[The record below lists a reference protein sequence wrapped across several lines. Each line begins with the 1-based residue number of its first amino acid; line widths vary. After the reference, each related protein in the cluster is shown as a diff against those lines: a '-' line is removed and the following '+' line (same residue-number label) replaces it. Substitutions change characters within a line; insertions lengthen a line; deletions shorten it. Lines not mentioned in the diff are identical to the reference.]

1 MRFNS
6 GFWRKCLFAF
16 RWVRFAVW
24 LILLAALLAFVWCN
38 RVGLPNFLKARI
50 VGTLHER
57 GMDLEFSR
65 MRLSLVHGLV
75 AENVRVGQAQTAG
88 SPTFAARQVQLDL
101 NFPAL
106 LHRRWQ
112 LDGLVLRDGQFTL
125 PLSPT
130 NALTLTNLQTALRFQ
145 ANDTWSLD
153 HFRAHFAGTQIG
165 ISGELAHAPEARHWQ
180 MFAGRSTDR
189 GELLASL
196 KIFAD
201 GLRQIHFQGEP
212 QLRLSLAGDARNVH
226 SITARLNAVAAGVN
240 TPWLAAQDFRA
251 DVNFTAPAN
260 APTNAAAAWGF
271 WTNLQ
276 PFRLAW
282 SVRLGKLCSE
292 TLNTTDLNCV
302 GEWAAPTLAV
312 TRLTAQ
318 LGGGGLTASAALD
331 VPTRELTFT
340 NESRFD
346 WHALAK
352 LLPEKI
358 RQPLAKVTW
367 SAPPLLRG
375 NGSLRLPP
383 WTNSVND
390 WPGAIASS
398 VWAQGQVA
406 FTNVAAGR
414 AKLDSVRAHFAYA
427 DQLWDV
433 PDFTVTQGRTW
444 FRVSGEESEATKNF
458 HCLLTGQLDAAT
470 VEGLLPTTNAVRGFQ
485 LLTFHE
491 PLVLALDVAGN
502 LRTLENL
509 CATGTIAL
517 TNFAI
522 RGQTMDSVAAK
533 IYYTNLAANIYAP
546 ELWRGNGTQW
556 MKADELFLDLRRMA
570 IWITNAEALADPL
583 PVARA
588 IGPKTGRVMEAFHF
602 LTLPRARVHG
612 STPIINILN
621 AQDAEL
627 ADLTFDFE
635 QGVPFRWAK
644 IQTTNLTGTIRWLKQ
659 SLILTNMAAAL
670 YEGHGSGFGDIDF
683 RPVGH
688 DCDFD
693 FSFALTNVNLH
704 LLAADLST
712 NKNNLEGQL
721 SGDVLVTNA
730 SSADWHSWNGGGRA
744 NLHHGVLW
752 DVPIFALLSPV
763 LNAVT
768 PGLGNSRA
776 QEATA
781 RFLITNGVITTDS
794 LLIRADSMRLQ
805 YIGTVDLQQKVD
817 ARVTA
822 QLLRNTPMVGP
833 VISEVLWPFSK
844 IFECRVTG
852 QLSDPVVAPIYIP
865 KLLLVPLHPVRS
877 LEELFT
883 PAPAADSPATK

>member
-1 MRFNS
+1 MP
-6 GFWRKCLFAF
+6 GFWRKCSLAF
-16 RWVRFAVW
+16 RCVRFAVW

-38 RVGLPNFLKARI
+38 RVGLPDFLKARL

-57 GMDLEFSR
+57 GVELEFSR

-130 NALTLTNLQTALRFQ
+130 NALTLTNLQTDLRFQ
-145 ANDTWSLD
+145 TNDTWSLN

-180 MFAGRSTDR
+180 LFAGQGTDR

-196 KIFAD
+196 KFFAD

-226 SITARLNAVAAGVN
+226 SITARLNAVAVGVN
-240 TPWLAAQDFRA
+240 TPWLAAQDLRA
-251 DVNFTAPAN
+251 DVSVTAPAN
-260 APTNAAAAWGF
+260 APTNTEATWGF

-282 SVRLGKLCSE
+282 SVRLGELCSE
-292 TLNTTDLNCV
+292 TLDTTDLNCV

-331 VPTRELTFT
+331 VPSRELTFT
-340 NESRFD
+340 NDAQFD

-352 LLPEKI
+352 FLPEKI
-358 RQPLAKVTW
+358 RQPLAKISW
-367 SAPPLLRG
+367 GQPPMVRG

-390 WPGAIASS
+390 WPGAIAAS
-398 VWAQGQVA
+398 VWLQGQLA
-406 FTNVAAGR
+406 FTNMAAGR
-414 AKLDSVRAHFAYA
+414 MKLDSVRAHFSYA

-444 FRVSGEESEATKNF
+444 LRVSGEESETTKNF
-458 HCLLTGQLDAAT
+458 HCLLTGQLDAPT
-470 VEGLLPTTNAVRGFQ
+470 VEGLLPTTNAVRGFRI
-485 LLTFHE
+485 LTGHE
-491 PLVLALDVAGN
+491 PLVLALDVTGN
-502 LRTLENL
+502 LRTLETL

-522 RGQTMDSVAAK
+522 RGQTIDSVAAK

-546 ELWRGNGTQW
+546 ELWRGNGAQW
-556 MKADELFLDLRRMA
+556 MKADELLLDLRA
-570 IWITNAEALADPL
+570 QALWITNGLALIEPE
-583 PVARA
+583 VVTRA
-588 IGPKTGRVMEAFHF
+588 IGPKTAHLIAPYHF
-602 LTLPRARVHG
+602 FAPPLARFSG
-612 STPIINILN
+612 SVPILN
-621 AQDAEL
+621 VQSGRDLEH
-627 ADLTFDFE
+627 ADLTIE
-635 QGVPFRWAK
+635 ILRGTPFRWAK
-644 IQTTNLTGTIRWLKQ
+644 LATTNVTGIIHWQKQ
-659 SLILTNMAAAL
+659 SLTLTNIAAQL
-670 YEGHGSGFGDIDF
+670 YGGSGTGDAYLDF

-688 DCDFD
+688 DCDFN
-693 FSFALTNVNLH
+693 FSFAVTNINLH
-704 LLAADLST
+704 LLAVGLST
-712 NKNNLEGQL
+712 NKNNFEGRL
-721 SGDVLVTNA
+721 AGAVVVTNA
-730 SSADWHSWNGGGRA
+730 SSEAWRSWNGGGSV
-744 NLHHGVLW
+744 NLHDGLLW
-752 DVPIFALLSPV
+752 DVPVFALLSPV

-805 YIGTVDLQQKVD
+805 YVGTVDLQQKVD

-833 VISEVLWPFSK
+833 VISEVLWPVSK

-883 PAPAADSPATK
+883 PAPATDAPAMK